1 MAEVCIY
8 KLMILEP
15 KQLIAD
21 IKHKMLEMLYA
32 IEAARDSDLREEIKA
47 AFGVRSVGHLIGE
60 LEDETEYGRM
70 VLDRLALE
78 VGEELFNRDV

>member
-1 MAEVCIY
+1 
-8 KLMILEP
+8 MILEP
-15 KQLIAD
+15 KQLVAD

-32 IEAARDSDLREEIKA
+32 IEAARDSDLREEIKT